1 MATKARPLADPERA
15 ALRALIAQGGTV
27 CVFSAGGRR
36 LLSVRGTPRLV
47 VAVAFAMA
55 LSLELGNRVPY
66 SCKELCRRFGFS
78 YSGALKAWHWLEDA
92 EWVRPVL
99 NDYGQVRYWT

>member
-1 MATKARPLADPERA
+1 M
-15 ALRALIAQGGTV
+15 
-27 CVFSAGGRR
+27 
-36 LLSVRGTPRLV
+36 

-99 NDYGQVRYWT
+99 NDYGQVRYWTLSPYLAWKGRPARARVAQRMWDAEAELARLAARWKE